1 MATGII
7 DGIVGTP
14 VKVEVN
20 PDIEIVT
27 PPEVTEALLWIKWTL
42 IVIAVLLLIKLNTPI
57 TLELIS
63 LFISFPKSQI
73 IP

>member
-27 PPEVTEALLWIKWTL
+27 PPEVTEALLWIKWAL
-42 IVIAVLLLIKLNTPI
+42 IVIAVLLLIKLI
-57 TLELIS
+57 
-63 LFISFPKSQI
+63 KGDK
-73 IP
+73 

>member
-1 MATGII
+1 MATVII

-27 PPEVTEALLWIKWTL
+27 PPEVTDALLWIKWTL
-42 IVIAVLLLIKLNTPI
+42 IVIAVLLLVKLIKGV
-57 TLELIS
+57 
-63 LFISFPKSQI
+63 K
-73 IP
+73 

>member
-7 DGIVGTP
+7 DGLVGTP
-14 VKVEVN
+14 IKVEVN

-42 IVIAVLLLIKLNTPI
+42 IVIAVLLLIKLI
-57 TLELIS
+57 
-63 LFISFPKSQI
+63 KGDK
-73 IP
+73 

>member
-20 PDIEIVT
+20 PNIEIVT

-42 IVIAVLLLIKLNTPI
+42 IVIAVLLLIKLI
-57 TLELIS
+57 
-63 LFISFPKSQI
+63 KGDK
-73 IP
+73 

>member
-20 PDIEIVT
+20 PNIEIIT
-27 PPEVTEALLWIKWTL
+27 PPEVTDALLWIKWTL
-42 IVIAVLLLIKLNTPI
+42 MVIAVLLLIRILK
-57 TLELIS
+57 
-63 LFISFPKSQI
+63 K
-73 IP
+73 

>member
-20 PDIEIVT
+20 PNIEIVT
-27 PPEVTEALLWIKWTL
+27 PPEVTEALLWIKWSL
-42 IVIAVLLLIKLNTPI
+42 IVIAVLLLIKLI
-57 TLELIS
+57 
-63 LFISFPKSQI
+63 KGDK
-73 IP
+73 

>member
-42 IVIAVLLLIKLNTPI
+42 IVIAVILLIKLIKGN
-57 TLELIS
+57 
-63 LFISFPKSQI
+63 K
-73 IP
+73 

>member
-42 IVIAVLLLIKLNTPI
+42 IVIAVLLLIKLI
-57 TLELIS
+57 KGDKL
-63 LFISFPKSQI
+63 K
-73 IP
+73 

>member
-1 MATGII
+1 MATGLI

-27 PPEVTEALLWIKWTL
+27 PPEVTDALLWIKWTL
-42 IVIAVLLLIKLNTPI
+42 IVIAVLLLVKLIKGD
-57 TLELIS
+57 
-63 LFISFPKSQI
+63 K
-73 IP
+73 

>member
-20 PDIEIVT
+20 PHIEIVT

-42 IVIAVLLLIKLNTPI
+42 IVIAVLLLIKLIKGN
-57 TLELIS
+57 
-63 LFISFPKSQI
+63 K
-73 IP
+73 

>member
-1 MATGII
+1 MATGLI

-20 PDIEIVT
+20 PNIEIVT

-42 IVIAVLLLIKLNTPI
+42 IVIAVLLLIKLI
-57 TLELIS
+57 
-63 LFISFPKSQI
+63 KGDK
-73 IP
+73 

>member
-14 VKVEVN
+14 VKVEVK

-42 IVIAVLLLIKLNTPI
+42 IVIAVLLLIKLI
-57 TLELIS
+57 
-63 LFISFPKSQI
+63 KGDK
-73 IP
+73 

>member
-42 IVIAVLLLIKLNTPI
+42 IVIAILLLIKLI
-57 TLELIS
+57 
-63 LFISFPKSQI
+63 KGDK
-73 IP
+73 

>member
-7 DGIVGTP
+7 DGIIGTP

-27 PPEVTEALLWIKWTL
+27 PPEVTEALLWIKWAL
-42 IVIAVLLLIKLNTPI
+42 IVIAILLLIKLI
-57 TLELIS
+57 
-63 LFISFPKSQI
+63 KGDK
-73 IP
+73 

>member
-20 PDIEIVT
+20 PNIEIVT
-27 PPEVTEALLWIKWTL
+27 PPEVTDALLCIKWTL
-42 IVIAVLLLIKLNTPI
+42 IVIAVLLLIRILK
-57 TLELIS
+57 
-63 LFISFPKSQI
+63 K
-73 IP
+73 

>member
-1 MATGII
+1 MANGII

-42 IVIAVLLLIKLNTPI
+42 IVIAVLLLIKLI
-57 TLELIS
+57 
-63 LFISFPKSQI
+63 KGDK
-73 IP
+73 

>member
-20 PDIEIVT
+20 PNIEIVT
-27 PPEVTEALLWIKWTL
+27 PPEVTDALLWIKWTL
-42 IVIAVLLLIKLNTPI
+42 MVIAVLLLIRILK
-57 TLELIS
+57 
-63 LFISFPKSQI
+63 K
-73 IP
+73 

>member
-7 DGIVGTP
+7 AGIVGTP

-27 PPEVTEALLWIKWTL
+27 PPEVTDALLWIKWTL
-42 IVIAVLLLIKLNTPI
+42 IVIAVLLLVKLIKGD
-57 TLELIS
+57 
-63 LFISFPKSQI
+63 K
-73 IP
+73 

>member
-1 MATGII
+1 MIAAGLI

-20 PDIEIVT
+20 PNIEIVT

-42 IVIAVLLLIKLNTPI
+42 IVIAVLLLIKLIKGN
-57 TLELIS
+57 
-63 LFISFPKSQI
+63 K
-73 IP
+73 

>member
-1 MATGII
+1 MANGII

-42 IVIAVLLLIKLNTPI
+42 IVIAVLLLIKLI
-57 TLELIS
+57 KGDKL
-63 LFISFPKSQI
+63 K
-73 IP
+73 

>member
-42 IVIAVLLLIKLNTPI
+42 IVIAVLLLIKLI
-57 TLELIS
+57 MGD
-63 LFISFPKSQI
+63 K
-73 IP
+73 